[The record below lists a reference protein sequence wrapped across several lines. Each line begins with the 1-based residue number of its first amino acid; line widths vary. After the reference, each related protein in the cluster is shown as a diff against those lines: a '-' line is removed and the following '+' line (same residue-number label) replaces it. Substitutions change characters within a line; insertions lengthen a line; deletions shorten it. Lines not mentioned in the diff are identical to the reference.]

1 MVAKP
6 VKAEVKVLEKAALET
21 FAALSSIPGPERID
35 RENRVIRD
43 VKVAGLESVNT
54 ARVLGLPLEWGDALD
69 KTYSYLESALQEA
82 LPLYEGSRVYLDHPE
97 TQIDESGR
105 RVISSSDR
113 KVADHFGR
121 LRELRFVPGDG
132 IRGNLEYLEKHPL
145 AEKVLE
151 TAARMSEQ
159 LALSHR
165 AFLEPVLVAGRVVV
179 RAIRRVLSVDLITEN
194 PGTTVT
200 LFESA
205 VQMIPGRMTPAAQE
219 EEMAGGAPVAP
230 AADPNK
236 PTAPAQEEGAGEP
249 AGGGSPTDLVMQGLQ
264 AAAMAII
271 QQPGTSADK
280 ISQLTPILEQ
290 MDQVQAVL
298 GGGSSGDGGGAGAGD
313 GGGSGTAESRAK
325 GKTPAGQAQATES
338 TMIRRLAQLEAEK
351 AARQTLESA
360 GVKANETRVTA
371 LAAMPKASQAALLAE
386 FKTADTRLSV
396 ESGDIFSSRGGR
408 QALES
413 GGDDLV
419 PSLEVNGKA
428 FAASLRG

>member
-1 MVAKP
+1 MVAEP
-6 VKAEVKVLEKAALET
+6 VKAPVTVLEKAALET
-21 FAALSSIPGPERID
+21 FAALSAIPGPERID

-205 VQMIPGRMTPAAQE
+205 VNMIPGQMAPAKTEAE
-219 EEMAGGAPVAP
+219 AAGAGAVAAP
-230 AADPNK
+230 AADPNR
-236 PTAPAQEEGAGEP
+236 PTAPAQEEGAGE
-249 AGGGSPTDLVMQGLQ
+249 AGAGGSPTDLVMQGLQ

-298 GGGSSGDGGGAGAGD
+298 GGGASGGGSSAGD
-313 GGGSGTAESRAK
+313 GGGTAESRAK
-325 GKTPAGQAQATES
+325 GKVPAGQAQATES
-338 TMIRRLAQLEAEK
+338 TMIRRLAQLEGEK
-351 AARQTLESA
+351 AARQALETA

-386 FKTADTRLSV
+386 FKAADTRLSV
-396 ESGDIFSSRGGR
+396 ESGDIFSSRGR
-408 QALES
+408 AALES
-413 GGDDLV
+413 GSDDLA
-419 PSLEVNGKA
+419 PSLEVNAKA